1 MSRQLAILAVVV
13 ALLAGC
19 APRRIPVSELRGFDE
34 LNQRASGQTVQV
46 VLASGTVIHAKNIHV
61 SPDSLSWTS
70 RWTGEFASGDW
81 TDKRGS
87 VATVDVKAVK
97 IHRTGRGVLKGLL
110 YGGGV
115 GLVLAGATHSPGWLA
130 GVTFA
135 MKATIGA
142 LVGVV
147 AWATTDEDVYE
158 FTPQAGIGQASGG
171 GR

>member
-1 MSRQLAILAVVV
+1 MRRQLAALAVVV

-19 APRRIPVSELRGFDE
+19 APKRIPVSELRGFDE

-46 VLASGTVIHAKNIHV
+46 VLASGTVIHAKNIHA

-70 RWTGEFASGDW
+70 HWTGDLASGDW
-81 TDKRGS
+81 SDKRGS
-87 VATVDVKAVK
+87 VPTADVKAVK

-115 GLVLAGATHSPGWLA
+115 GLVLAGVTHSPGWLA
-130 GVTFA
+130 DVEFA
-135 MKATIGA
+135 MKTTLGA

-158 FTPQAGIGQASGG
+158 FTPQAALRKASGG

>member
-1 MSRQLAILAVVV
+1 MRRRLASLAVVV
-13 ALLAGC
+13 AMLTGC
-19 APRRIPVSELRGFDE
+19 APTRIPVSEVQGFDE
-34 LNQRASGQTVQV
+34 LNQRASGQTAQV
-46 VLASGTVIHAKNIHV
+46 VLASGTVIHARNIHV

-70 RWTGEFASGDW
+70 HWTGELSSGDW
-81 TDKRGS
+81 TDQRGS
-87 VATVDVKAVK
+87 VPTVDVQAVK

-110 YGGGV
+110 YGGGA

-135 MKATIGA
+135 MKTTLGA
-142 LVGVV
+142 LIGVV

-158 FTPQAGIGQASGG
+158 FTPQVGIRQASGV